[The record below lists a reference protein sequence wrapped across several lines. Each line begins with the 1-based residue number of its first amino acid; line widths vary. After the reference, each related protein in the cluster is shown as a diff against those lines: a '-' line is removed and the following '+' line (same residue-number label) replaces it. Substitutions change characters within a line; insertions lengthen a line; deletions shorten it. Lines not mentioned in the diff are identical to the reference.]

1 MTRNVSNPRDPAG
14 PGLLCTIVGSRS
26 DLLKRVERWTYGRK
40 VALCKG
46 LAAKVITASEAMLA
60 HGLSHD
66 EIGNWMKAYRRR
78 DFEALKVGYLKRCRA
93 ARKPAS
99 SSRPEDSD
107 AVASG

>member
-1 MTRNVSNPRDPAG
+1 MSDPRDTAG
-14 PGLLCTIVGSRS
+14 QGLLCTIVGSRS

-66 EIGNWMKAYRRR
+66 EIGGWMKAYRRR
-78 DFEALKVGYLKRCRA
+78 DFEALKVGYLKRGRT
-93 ARKPAS
+93 ARKTAS
-99 SSRPEDSD
+99 SGWPQDSD
-107 AVASG
+107 TVASG